1 MPIYIKTISFSSTSG
16 KFNPEKDDPKVNAAL
31 DKLRDNGATI
41 KNIQLSVGGI
51 TTATYLITYEASYPI
66 K

>member
-1 MPIYIKTISFSSTSG
+1 MPIYVKTISFNTTG
-16 KFNPEKDDPKVNAAL
+16 KFNPKKDDPKVNAVL

-41 KNIQLSVGGI
+41 KDIQVSLGGM